1 MNEEN
6 DAFVIKNIAGVI
18 KELKQDKTEE
28 SMLLVEKLQKV
39 VGFSKEEKQLKSEI
53 KEKEAE
59 LHLKTKETIEALSD
73 EEIKEMLQIKWIDPI
88 YDEMMKLAVQCVDR
102 LQKKIDEL
110 TKKYADTYESIEMEI
125 REAEKSLSQMLSEL
139 TGNEADM
146 AGIREFQ
153 KLLGGDF

>member
-1 MNEEN
+1 M
-6 DAFVIKNIAGVI
+6 
-18 KELKQDKTEE
+18 KQDKTEE
-28 SMLLVEKLQKV
+28 SILLVEKLQKV
-39 VGFSKEEKQLKSEI
+39 VEFNKEEKQLKSEI
-53 KEKEAE
+53 KEKETD

-73 EEIKEMLQIKWIDPI
+73 EEIEEMLQIKWIDPI

-110 TKKYADTYESIEMEI
+110 TKKYADTYESIEMGVKI